1 MSLQKNICDPEADG
15 IPRNLETV
23 PTYILNSSSHGTKK
37 TTSPDRSKEGDTM
50 KIGFIGAGKVGF
62 SLGKFFA
69 EGGIQVTGYYSRH
82 QESAQQA
89 AQFTNSRFYDGLDK
103 LIKDSD
109 ALFLT
114 VPDGT
119 ITSVYDELKCH
130 GISGKQICHCSGAMT
145 AEEAFPDISLFGAH
159 GYSIH
164 PLFPVSSKLETYRE
178 LPGAFFCIEGNGPH
192 LSTWQTMLSTLGPT
206 VQVIPTGTKTR
217 YHAACAISSNLV
229 CALVHESLELLETCG
244 FSKELALQALT
255 PLIRSNTE
263 HILQDGPIGALTGPM
278 ERCDTKTVE
287 KHLSCF
293 PSEEERELYRAVSQK
308 LMETAQAKHP
318 ETDYTYM
325 EKILKEGNEN

>member
-1 MSLQKNICDPEADG
+1 M
-15 IPRNLETV
+15 
-23 PTYILNSSSHGTKK
+23 
-37 TTSPDRSKEGDTM
+37 
-50 KIGFIGAGKVGF
+50 
-62 SLGKFFA
+62 
-69 EGGIQVTGYYSRH
+69 TGYYSRH

-89 AQFTNSRFYDGLDK
+89 AQFTNSHFYDELDK

-119 ITSVYDELKCH
+119 ITSVYEKLKCY

-145 AEEAFPDISLFGAH
+145 AEEAFPNISQFGAY

-178 LPGAFFCIEGNGPH
+178 LSGAFFCIEGSGPH
-192 LSTWQTMLSTLGPT
+192 IPLWQDLLSALGPT
-206 VQVIPTGTKTR
+206 VQVIPSAGKTR

-229 CALVHESLELLETCG
+229 CALVQESLELLEGCG
-244 FSKELALQALT
+244 FSKEGALQALT

-263 HILQDGPIGALTGPM
+263 HILHDGPIRALTGPM
-278 ERCDTKTVE
+278 ERCDTKTVA

-293 PSEEERELYRAVSQK
+293 PSEAERELYRAVSRK